1 MKKLSYVLLIL
12 FIVFST
18 MELSAQ
24 KRVTPV
30 EKYSNGIS
38 ANPIGLVFGFLN
50 ATYEFQVAP
59 ENSITI
65 SGYYWNFLGWTAYG
79 LGGSYRFYIVKEET
93 KRIIEGFSFG
103 PAASVGFWG
112 YETSLYSNGT
122 SLAIGGEAAYKWV
135 WGGFMLEPN
144 IQLMI
149 NVLNIE
155 GLAYRS
161 FGLGVNIGY
170 AW

>member
-1 MKKLSYVLLIL
+1 MAYI
-12 FIVFST
+12 IIFSST
-18 MELSAQ
+18 ELSAQ
-24 KRVTPV
+24 KKVTPV

-50 ATYEFQVAP
+50 ATYEFQTAP

-79 LGGSYRFYIVKEET
+79 FGGSYRFYIVKEE
-93 KRIIEGFSFG
+93 KKAIIEGFSFG
-103 PAASVGFWG
+103 PAASIGFWG
-112 YETSLYSNGT
+112 YESSLYSNAT
-122 SLAIGGEAAYKWV
+122 SFAIGGEAAYKWV

-144 IQLMI
+144 VQLMI